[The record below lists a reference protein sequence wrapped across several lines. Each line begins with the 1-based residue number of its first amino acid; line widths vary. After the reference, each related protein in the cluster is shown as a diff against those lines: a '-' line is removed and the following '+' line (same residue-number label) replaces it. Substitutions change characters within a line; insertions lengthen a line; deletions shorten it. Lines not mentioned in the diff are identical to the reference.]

1 MIPMRP
7 MHTGDGRI
15 ARIRHTRAMSGLGY
29 EIRVRGEVTY
39 ALANALTAMGWT
51 VDIENGSTILRGLAR
66 DQAELTGILD
76 AVSVMS
82 LELLEVRRT
91 DDDARDTP

>member
-1 MIPMRP
+1 MRP
-7 MHTGDGRI
+7 MHSGDGPI
-15 ARIRHTRAMSGLGY
+15 TPHRHIAMSGLGY

-51 VDIENGSTILRGLAR
+51 VDIENGSTILRGLVR
-66 DQAELTGILD
+66 DQAELSGVLD

-91 DDDARDTP
+91 DNTRDTP